1 MSTAV
6 FAATP
11 TPARF
16 ASSSHVT
23 RPRPRMGKG
32 GIQPRSP
39 GKRVGA
45 TSDDNNSNDANNDI
59 PAPSPSTNVDDIA
72 AALGGA
78 APARERAIA
87 GIWIGE
93 SWPAPE
99 LLAIDP
105 SVPTNPIRWSLALDP
120 AASAPTPSAFG
131 AGTFDD
137 SGDIPGEPVIWFT
150 LRGTFDALTRA
161 VKLRKVYERPVP
173 ESEVKYEGRLHAL
186 NGAPEIT
193 GVWRNSTSGTNG
205 TFSCTLQ
212 ESGRTT

>member
-59 PAPSPSTNVDDIA
+59 PEPSPSTNVDDIA

-131 AGTFDD
+131 AGTFD
-137 SGDIPGEPVIWFT
+137 
-150 LRGTFDALTRA
+150 ALTRA

>member
-16 ASSSHVT
+16 ASSHTT
-23 RPRPRMGKG
+23 RPRAGSRPRMGKG

-45 TSDDNNSNDANNDI
+45 TSDDNSNEDDV
-59 PAPSPSTNVDDIA
+59 PASSPSTNADDIA

-87 GIWIGE
+87 GMWIGE

-120 AASAPTPSAFG
+120 AATAPTPSAFG

-212 ESGRTT
+212 ESGTT

>member
-1 MSTAV
+1 
-6 FAATP
+6 
-11 TPARF
+11 
-16 ASSSHVT
+16 
-23 RPRPRMGKG
+23 MGKG

-105 SVPTNPIRWSLALDP
+105 SVPTNPIRWSLVLDP
-120 AASAPTPSAFG
+120 NAGAGGISAFG
-131 AGTFDD
+131 AGCFDD
-137 SGDIPGEPVIWFT
+137 SADVPGHNELWFT
-150 LRGTFDALTRA
+150 LRGVFDKRTRS
-161 VKLRKVYERPVP
+161 VQFEKVYERPAP
-173 ESEVKYEGRLHAL
+173 SGEVVRYVGKLHAL
-186 NGAPEIT
+186 NGPRELT
-193 GVWRNSTSGTNG
+193 GTWTNVAHGTEGTWSCQLVGDKRATEERGGRNADGT
-205 TFSCTLQ
+205 TP
-212 ESGRTT
+212 TTP